1 MNKNP
6 LQLIILLGFI
16 SQLMLINTATGE
28 TLEKLV
34 AQGKLNVS
42 LQINSTEPQIVGQAL
57 IIAIEVSTDRWFAG
71 GSQLQHFSLKNVV
84 MQANNISTINGN
96 KRINGQTWVT
106 QTHEI
111 TLYPTKSGRYY
122 IEPIK
127 VDISV
132 NTEVNGIVSGTLTT
146 LADSFDIELPEAL
159 IGIENF
165 IVSPQ
170 VHLNIEGDFDKEK
183 EYAVGEAVTQTI
195 TIIANDTPAM
205 MIPPIDSIIN
215 SHPTEKKP
223 STTEIPGLSIYHKPA
238 KVFDKSNRGILTGT
252 REESFTYI
260 FEKAGSYVIDEQVI
274 YWWNIES
281 NSLEKL
287 IIPASTWSVSGSGF
301 NQVVQQSTFTLLNL
315 NAIINL
321 FLIILLFILSYLGF
335 KNRLWIFGIY
345 SRVTKREQ
353 RLLKNHF
360 FKEISNK
367 NYVAATKYLYQY
379 QLLLNH
385 QTSSIG
391 CELMNKLNHLA
402 FNVSIEEITPL
413 SFSMIE
419 AKALINEMSLA
430 STKNNSIAYFT
441 PDKRIELNKK

>member
-1 MNKNP
+1 M
-6 LQLIILLGFI
+6 LLGFI
-16 SQLMLINTATGE
+16 FQLMIINTATAE
-28 TLEKLV
+28 TLEELV
-34 AQGKLNVS
+34 AQGKLKVGLLVN
-42 LQINSTEPQIVGQAL
+42 NTEPQIVGQAL
-57 IIAIEVSTDRWFAG
+57 VIAIEVSTDRWFAG

-84 MQANNISTINGN
+84 MQANNISIINGN

-111 TLYPTKSGRYY
+111 TMYPTKSGRYY

-127 VDISV
+127 VDVSV
-132 NTEVNGIVSGTLTT
+132 NTEMYGIVSGTLTT

-170 VHLNIEGDFDKEK
+170 VSLNIEGNFDKEK
-183 EYAVGEAVTQTI
+183 DYAVGEAITQKI

-215 SHPTEKKP
+215 SHSTENKS
-223 STTEIPGLSIYHKPA
+223 STTEISGLSVYHKPA
-238 KVFDKSNRGILTGT
+238 KVFDKSNRGMFTGT

-260 FEKAGSYVIDEQVI
+260 FEKAGSYVINEQVI

-287 IIPASTWSVSGSGF
+287 TIPASSWSVSGSDF
-301 NQVVQQSTFTLLNL
+301 SQIAQQSTFSQLNL
-315 NAIINL
+315 DLNSIISL
-321 FLIILLFILSYLGF
+321 LLFFLLLVLSYLGF
-335 KNRLWIFGIY
+335 KNRLWIFITY
-345 SRVTKREQ
+345 SRMTKREQ
-353 RLLKNHF
+353 RLLKNNF

-367 NYVAATKYLYQY
+367 NYITATQYLYQY

-385 QTSSIG
+385 QASSIDS
-391 CELMNKLNHLA
+391 ELMNKLNHLA
-402 FNVSIEEITPL
+402 FNVSFEEITPL
-413 SFSMIE
+413 SFSVIE
-419 AKALINEMSLA
+419 AKALINEMSLV
-430 STKNNSIAYFT
+430 SSKNNSVGYFA
-441 PDKRIELNKK
+441 PNKRIELNKK